1 MAVIR
6 QLSNSVCIIIL
17 VIKQIG
23 PPATRSSDFV
33 NHSYDYRSNWTPLSP
48 ITIIYKNQEYN
59 RLFCFCFFSL
69 FALQFLTCVAGVWK
83 GGEGIGVSCLPCL
96 KFPVP
101 SLSNAC
107 HAGYAIPFPRSLCFH
122 TLLFLPYFL
131 AFFKYR
137 MHAENVPFCLCSFK
151 WLQLSVGS
159 KMCLTTKLSNIYW
172 PVAWQIRD

>member
-1 MAVIR
+1 M
-6 QLSNSVCIIIL
+6 
-17 VIKQIG
+17 IKQIG

-59 RLFCFCFFSL
+59 RLFCFCFFLSL
-69 FALQFLTCVAGVWK
+69 CLAIPNLSGRRLK
-83 GGEGIGVSCLPCL
+83 GTGRGRSFVSRRL

-101 SLSNAC
+101 SLSKAC
-107 HAGYAIPFPRSLCFH
+107 HAGYAIPFPRSLCVHSPFPC
-122 TLLFLPYFL
+122 LFSVF
-131 AFFKYR
+131 FFKYR

-159 KMCLTTKLSNIYW
+159 KMCLTTK
-172 PVAWQIRD
+172 